1 MHLSRSRRR
10 WCWGRVLS
18 LVLTLILADC
28 AEVLGA
34 EAQSTT
40 YTFHL
45 HGGHFFGPGPIVPD
59 TALPDGRLTHIRFD
73 FRTWQGFCE
82 FANDGRSGSHLSDQ
96 QTRINQNI
104 DAGQLLVG
112 GGTSPIL
119 LAAVDGGPHHGR
131 EEYTLDEQYRLVWRV
146 DIALDSGFPEGIIRL
161 NDFILSTGV
170 ARIAR
175 SQQSDRGEPGGYDQ
189 AGTLLSGTYIA
200 GRLGDFDQDGFLDGV
215 LVAAPTVPME
225 ADMLPG
231 APVGNQRGF
240 RTDLP
245 ISPGI
250 SLELI
255 LRGLS
260 QLRQPIDTLIA
271 EGDTRQ
277 LANLAG
283 DILERMQAAHLNL
296 ERTAGDPGWGGAHAR
311 REAQLLAESF
321 QRTET
326 AVQRLGQQLRDAA
339 SQSKGARLQESSR
352 AAFEALDKT
361 VLQVADLNDHSAAT
375 LPRAAQ
381 SLGDHPERTIA
392 AAGPSAHSGDTNTH

>member
-1 MHLSRSRRR
+1 MHLSYPSRR
-10 WCWGRVLS
+10 WCWGLA
-18 LVLTLILADC
+18 LTLTLSGC
-28 AEVLGA
+28 SEVLGA
-34 EAQSTT
+34 EAQPPT

-59 TALPDGRLTHIRFD
+59 TELPDGRLTHIRFD
-73 FRTWQGFCE
+73 FRTWHGFCE
-82 FANDGRSGSHLSDQ
+82 FSNDGRSGSLLSDK

-161 NDFILSTGV
+161 NDFVLSTGV

-215 LVAAPTVPME
+215 LIAAPTVPME

-250 SLELI
+250 SLELV

-271 EGDTRQ
+271 EGDAKQ
-277 LANLAG
+277 LWNLAG
-283 DILERMQAAHLNL
+283 DMVERVQAAHLNL
-296 ERTAGDPGWGGAHAR
+296 DRTASDPGWAGVRAH
-311 REAQLLAESF
+311 REAELLSESF
-321 QRTET
+321 ARTET
-326 AVQRLGQQLRDAA
+326 AVRRLGQQMRDAT
-339 SQSKGARLQESSR
+339 SGSKGASLKEASR
-352 AAFEALDKT
+352 AAFEVLDQA
-361 VLQVADLNDHSAAT
+361 VREVADLNDRSTST
-375 LPRAAQ
+375 LPRVAQ
-381 SLGDHPERTIA
+381 RLGDHPERTIA
-392 AAGPSAHSGDTNTH
+392 AARPLAHSGDTNTN

>member
-1 MHLSRSRRR
+1 MHLIYSSRSPR
-10 WCWGRVLS
+10 WRLG
-18 LVLTLILADC
+18 LVLALAGC
-28 AEVLGA
+28 CGVSGA
-34 EAQSTT
+34 GAQPAT

-45 HGGHFFGPGPIVPD
+45 HGGHFFGPGPVVPD

-73 FRTWQGFCE
+73 FRTWHGFCE
-82 FANDGRSGSHLSDQ
+82 FANDGRSRSHLSDK

-104 DAGQLLVG
+104 DAGELLVG

-119 LAAVDGGPHHGR
+119 LAAVDGGPHHGQ

-161 NDFILSTGV
+161 NDFVLSTGV

-175 SQQSDRGEPGGYDQ
+175 SRQSEHGEPGGYDQ
-189 AGTLLSGTYIA
+189 AGTLPSGTYIA

-250 SLELI
+250 SLELV
-255 LRGLS
+255 LRGVL
-260 QLRQPIDTLIA
+260 QLRQAIETLIA

-277 LANLAG
+277 LGVLAG
-283 DILERMQAAHLNL
+283 DMLERIQAARLNL
-296 ERTAGDPGWGGAHAR
+296 QRTAGDPGWGGARVGHDAR
-311 REAQLLAESF
+311 LLSESF
-321 QRTET
+321 ERAET
-326 AVQRLGQQLRDAA
+326 AVRRLGLQMRDAGSQSSGASLREA
-339 SQSKGARLQESSR
+339 SQV
-352 AAFEALDKT
+352 AFEAVDQT
-361 VLQVADLNDHSAAT
+361 VRQVADLNDHSAST
-375 LPRAAQ
+375 LPRP
-381 SLGDHPERTIA
+381 GDHPERTIA
-392 AAGPSAHSGDTNTH
+392 AATPLAQSGVSNNS